1 MQAPDW
7 LYRFVYRHGVRLAR
21 LWWWLRRPRTSGAH
35 LLMWHEGC
43 VLLLRTSYR
52 SGWTTPGGA
61 IKRGE
66 TPVDAALREEPALT
80 IDNREIVEAR
90 FVPLAE
96 TQSFALAAPFRE
108 YLNRK
113 VMTTRNVSTHR
124 E

>member
-1 MQAPDW
+1 
-7 LYRFVYRHGVRLAR
+7 
-21 LWWWLRRPRTSGAH
+21 
-35 LLMWHEGC
+35 MWHEGC

-66 TPVDAALREEPALT
+66 TPVNAALREAFEEIGLRLRADDLRPAGVVDHQSDYRRDQVHLFEVYLREEPALT

-108 YLNRK
+108 YLERK
-113 VMTTRNVSTHR
+113 AMKERS
-124 E
+124 